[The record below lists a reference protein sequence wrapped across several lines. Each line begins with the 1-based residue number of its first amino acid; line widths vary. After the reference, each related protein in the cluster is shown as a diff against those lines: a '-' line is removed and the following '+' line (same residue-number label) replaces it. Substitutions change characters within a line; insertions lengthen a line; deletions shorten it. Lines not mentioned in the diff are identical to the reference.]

1 MAVRGRARRG
11 GVYSRSRFP
20 YSCGVPA
27 ILCILVLLIVLKVDH
42 PMQKGLESKV
52 RLGRM
57 RKKVNIQYESKQ
69 MTSGTNK
76 ASGLY
81 IKTLTI
87 ANITSNS
94 PLTN

>member
-1 MAVRGRARRG
+1 
-11 GVYSRSRFP
+11 
-20 YSCGVPA
+20 
-27 ILCILVLLIVLKVDH
+27 
-42 PMQKGLESKV
+42 MQKGLESKV